1 MTLTQNNDVAE
12 VIAAEDLSLD
22 EQLLDACEKGS
33 SYEEVM
39 KIIENGGNYKT
50 KTFDNWTV
58 LHKASRNGHKD
69 LVQAFIELEPE
80 LVKETTNLGQTAL
93 HLASQGGYH
102 DIVEILMECNAEV
115 DARDNFDITPL
126 HLASKYGHIKV
137 ATTLVQFGFAD
148 FGKLD

>member
-1 MTLTQNNDVAE
+1 MILTQNNEAPE

-22 EQLLDACEKGS
+22 EQLLDACEKGL
-33 SYEEVM
+33 SYDDVM
-39 KIIENGGNYKT
+39 KLISKGGNYKT

-69 LVQAFIELEPE
+69 LVQAFIELEPN
-80 LVKETTNLGQTAL
+80 LVFEPTNLGQTAL
-93 HLASQGGYH
+93 HLAAQGGYH

-137 ATTLVQFGFAD
+137 ATMLIQFGFAD
-148 FGKLD
+148 FGKLK